1 MTIANVATKQSAK
14 VSILI
19 LFSGRLGNPRLAQ
32 KDRAVNPQSPFGAG
46 PRQFKLV
53 LFESSVFVGAL
64 YALAQSP
71 LFWCFET
78 DFDSSVCCV
87 ASQHGSGFA
96 LTYPSSLIA
105 EPLPENGAGRRYHS
119 ADHQVWLF
127 VAGNHTFPE
136 ESLDNF
142 WHEELNTRDKT
153 VTYKF
158 KKDNYYV
165 VSGVNPNGYEFY
177 HKVFFY
183 RLTGWS
189 SKLLTRTRKRYL
201 RRLGR
206 TYCV

>member
-1 MTIANVATKQSAK
+1 MPWLNPRSSGVSKLI
-14 VSILI
+14 SIL
-19 LFSGRLGNPRLAQ
+19 LCVVSLH
-32 KDRAVNPQSPFGAG
+32 ST
-46 PRQFKLV
+46 
-53 LFESSVFVGAL
+53 
-64 YALAQSP
+64 ALASD
-71 LFWCFET
+71 WKRE
-78 DFDSSVCCV
+78 VN
-87 ASQHGSGFA
+87 GRWGFA

-189 SKLLTRTRKRYL
+189 SKLLTRTRNTL
-201 RRLGR
+201 FTTLG
-206 TYCV
+206 